1 MRTSTLLFIVGIIW
15 LVAGINVCKIGVEC
29 WLMSE
34 GSALLVL
41 ACILTFAAFGTMFI
55 RMVFKN
61 IRRIE
66 EIDVQKRRVW
76 DMMSV
81 RSYLI
86 MGFMI
91 TLGIILRRS
100 ALTPIWFIAF
110 FYTGLGAALAA
121 AGLTYIAMAACKRK

>member
-29 WLMSE
+29 WLMSD

-91 TLGIILRRS
+91 TLGIFLRRS

-121 AGLTYIAMAACKRK
+121 AGLTYIAMAALKRK